1 LDFQI
6 GDTPLVSTSEHQ
18 VGDRQFS
25 NSWSLPRRSEKK
37 EAMHLKQR
45 ERFVLLIDYDC
56 EEARRTAIDLVG
68 SEGHLLVANKAE
80 SAFEF
85 AKQHQPA
92 HIVIPQSRTNVDG
105 RFLPEVLL
113 EFSPQAEIVLVCDD
127 VIPASSLALGQGAG
141 L

>member
-1 LDFQI
+1 MPQ
-6 GDTPLVSTSEHQ
+6 
-18 VGDRQFS
+18 
-25 NSWSLPRRSEKK
+25 KK
-37 EAMHLKQR
+37 R

-68 SEGHLLVANKAE
+68 AEGHLLVANKTE

-92 HIVIPQSRTNVDG
+92 HIVVPQSRANVDG
-105 RFLPEVLL
+105 LPEVLL

-127 VIPASSLALGQGAG
+127 VALALPLVLGQSAG
-141 L
+141 F